1 MANNDESKDVSGL
14 GGGTLNEAKSLL
26 GKSVDVMQ
34 DAINA
39 NENARSSISNTAG
52 LIRDNAVEIKTT
64 VSDAFLSIS
73 RLGGSYNDAM
83 KQLEAYML
91 ASNKT
96 AMLQDKTLTKLY
108 STAKVGGME
117 LSTLPKEFI
126 EAGFSIENAGVEM
139 EKAFDVARK
148 TGTVLQTVAQTV
160 SSNLKELDTHNFKG
174 GVEGLAKMAA
184 TSATLRVNLSSVMQ
198 AVDSAM
204 NPEGAI
210 EMASALQR
218 LGVTQSELL
227 DPYSLMNMSM
237 NSPEDFQKSL
247 AELSESMME
256 VDAAGNVVVMPGEKL
271 RIQEIAKSVNMTTE
285 EFIKMGKASKELDYK
300 LKMIE
305 LPDFVNEDQKQLLM
319 NISEMQNGKMMI
331 NVNGEFKDLNQ
342 TLQGISNKEEFEE
355 LIKSTKKL
363 SSEEILMEQLTY
375 LKRIAGERTSLLYR
389 APMAVASSET
399 TEKVMQTEADIKTAI
414 MGVFNDAIDVKDLRA
429 GIDKNIGG
437 ILDQMAKLTSG
448 EGSWESVLGSFKT
461 AYSNVESS
469 VENTYNKIIELG
481 SDAES
486 KLLAS
491 GNELTTG
498 IIALIKKAGGTQ
510 GIEFNSN
517 KNVNASEVNLSSLS
531 PLGVNS
537 SQNVEVSGL
546 EGENLNSLVSSLDLQ
561 NGQANNN
568 KIMEKSKELIDKID
582 DKLGTSSDTQTFEK
596 LKSLGVLQENSRNF
610 TVDVNLNLAAS
621 SGLDPGILKQF
632 EQQLKTDTKLK
643 EVVYNAVKA
652 IQTDNGLNP

>member
-1 MANNDESKDVSGL
+1 MGANEEKDVSGL
-14 GGGTLNEAKSLL
+14 GGGTVNEARSLI

-39 NENARSSISNTAG
+39 NENAYSSISNTGG
-52 LIRDNAVEIKTT
+52 LIRENAAQIKTT

-73 RLGGSYNDAM
+73 RLGGSFNDAQ

-96 AMLQDKTLTKLY
+96 AMLQDETLTKLY

-117 LSTLPKEFI
+117 LQTLPKDFI

-139 EKAFDVARK
+139 EKAFDVARR

-160 SSNLKELDTHNFKG
+160 ASNLKELDTHNFKG

-198 AVDSAM
+198 SIDSAM

-247 AELSESMME
+247 AELAESMME
-256 VDAAGNVVVMPGEKL
+256 VDKAGNVVVMPGEKL

-300 LKMIE
+300 LDMIE
-305 LPDFVNEDQKQLLM
+305 FPEFATEEQKQLLT
-319 NISEMQNGKMMI
+319 NISEMKDGKMMI
-331 NVNGEFKDLNQ
+331 NVDGQFKDLNEV
-342 TLQGISNKEEFEE
+342 LQGVSNTEKFDE

-363 SSEEILMEQLTY
+363 TSEEILMEQLTY

-389 APMAVASSET
+389 APMAVASSQT
-399 TEKVMQTEADIKTAI
+399 TEKVMGAEADIKTAI
-414 MGVFNDAIDVKDLRA
+414 MGVFNDAIDVKELRK
-429 GIDKNIGG
+429 GIDSNIGS
-437 ILDQMAKLTSG
+437 ILTQISKLTSG
-448 EGSWESVLGSFKT
+448 EGSFEDVLASFS
-461 AYSNVESS
+461 ASYGNVEKS
-469 VENTYNKIIELG
+469 VENTYNKVIELG
-481 SDAES
+481 VNAES
-486 KLLAS
+486 KLLSS

-498 IIALIKKAGGTQ
+498 IIALIKKAGATQ
-510 GIEFNSN
+510 NIDFGSN
-517 KNVNASEVNLSSLS
+517 KNVNASDISLSSLS

-537 SQNVEVSGL
+537 VQSVDVSGV
-546 EGENLNSLVSSLDLQ
+546 ESDANSIISSLENQ
-561 NGQANNN
+561 NGLVNN
-568 KIMEKSKELIDKID
+568 KQITEKSKELIDKID
-582 DKLGTSSDTQTFEK
+582 DVLGTSNDTKTFEK
-596 LKSLGVLQENSRNF
+596 LKELGYLKESNGKF
-610 TVDVNLNLAAS
+610 TVDVNVNLS
-621 SGLDPGILKQF
+621 SQTNLDAGILKQF
-632 EQQLKTDTKLK
+632 EQQLQTDTNLK
-643 EVVYNAVKA
+643 NIVYNAVKA
-652 IQTDNGLNP
+652 IKTDNGLNP